1 MKIGIIGTGM
11 LGEAVALNLLNLGFD
26 VSVYN
31 RTKEKAAE
39 VEKNGATVMDSPK
52 AVADNSEL
60 IIIIVKD
67 ASAVKEVSFG
77 KNGIIESKN
86 KKLIV
91 ADMSTIEPSESREI
105 ADKFEQKQIQKLEI
119 PVMGGPNVAITGKL
133 VMMASGPKN
142 SFEQCKT
149 IFEKI
154 ANKVFFLGT
163 QGTANSIK
171 LAMNLQITMLADM
184 STIEPSESREIA
196 DKFEQ
201 KQIQK
206 LEIPVMGGP
215 NVAITG
221 KLVMMASGPKNSFEQ
236 CKTIFEK
243 IANKVFFLGTQ
254 GTANSIKL
262 AMNLQI
268 TMLALSLSEGITL
281 VEKSEVDPK
290 IFLEVLNS
298 TYFKTGMSENKAF
311 KMIDGDYD
319 ATFTLSNLKKDI
331 STMISTSKKLG
342 IELPMIMKAEKIYEN
357 AIKEGLGNND
367 YTGIIEYIKK
377 INKA

>member
-31 RTKEKAAE
+31 RTKEKVTK
-39 VEKNGATVMDSPK
+39 VEKNGATVMNSPK

-77 KNGIIESKN
+77 KNGIIESEN

-91 ADMSTIEPSESREI
+91 
-105 ADKFEQKQIQKLEI
+105 
-119 PVMGGPNVAITGKL
+119 
-133 VMMASGPKN
+133 
-142 SFEQCKT
+142 
-149 IFEKI
+149 
-154 ANKVFFLGT
+154 
-163 QGTANSIK
+163 
-171 LAMNLQITMLADM
+171 ADM